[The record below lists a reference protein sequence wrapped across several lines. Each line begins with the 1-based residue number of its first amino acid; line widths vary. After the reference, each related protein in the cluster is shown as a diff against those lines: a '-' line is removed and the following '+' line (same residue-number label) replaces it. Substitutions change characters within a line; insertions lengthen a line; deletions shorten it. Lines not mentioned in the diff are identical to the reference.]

1 MEMNKPNA
9 KKENINKFNLRLE
22 VHQYKDKKSFIIS
35 EGDNTSKDESIEN
48 SSEDKFDW
56 DWIFEKGWLRIKK

>member
-1 MEMNKPNA
+1 MDMNKPKA
-9 KKENINKFNLRLE
+9 KKENNNKFNLGLE

-35 EGDNTSKDESIEN
+35 EGDNTSKDESFEN

-56 DWIFEKGWLRIKK
+56 DWIFEKGWLRTNK